1 MALVKLYFPRRCELD
16 DWTTRGLVF
25 CYDSIYSI
33 GAGTGAYRPQ
43 DNLTLINTIKSTQSI
58 FNVDAFPV
66 FGLKVKSH
74 LNQPQNEYVDGLA
87 DLGAEGVPCPHA
99 RSVTT
104 ADYLAAVSR
113 IRRAEN
119 LNFQP
124 LPPDD
129 SLLIIDPTLS
139 HTDTV
144 SQFYQQL
151 VTAGKSVLDVVQ
163 SFLPRTKPARQYI
176 NSRCLQLLDQRKSAF
191 QLNLMYS
198 YELLNKEIRRE
209 AKRAKN
215 DFIRTEIEI
224 RKWVGI
230 KYCRAFVPK
239 PIKIQDT
246 AGHFHRIQLRAQI
259 LGKYY
264 ETTQWHHQPLPPLP
278 DRPPLFPIP
287 DDLPTG
293 VFTCDELRNAAPY
306 LKKNKT
312 PGTDEI
318 SNEMLLI
325 FLNDPIGFALVLR
338 LMNYCWTHVVLPTDW
353 QVARICAIFKNKGS
367 TSLPTNYRPIALL
380 QTFYKLFTV
389 LIGKRLRLLE
399 HRILKMQKGFLKGR
413 STDDANFLMLRLQ
426 DLSRKWQ
433 SFPLYFLFLVWVK
446 CYDRIHHAPL
456 LDALRRFGLPDHYL
470 KILEA
475 VYSD

>member
-43 DNLTLINTIKSTQSI
+43 ENLTLINTIKSIWSI

-104 ADYLAAVSR
+104 ADCLAAVSR

-139 HTDTV
+139 HTGIV

-278 DRPPLFPIP
+278 DHPLCFQYQTIFPQVSSRVMNFETPP
-287 DDLPTG
+287 PTSKRIK
-293 VFTCDELRNAAPY
+293 LLAP
-306 LKKNKT
+306 
-312 PGTDEI
+312 
-318 SNEMLLI
+318 M
-325 FLNDPIGFALVLR
+325 
-338 LMNYCWTHVVLPTDW
+338 
-353 QVARICAIFKNKGS
+353 
-367 TSLPTNYRPIALL
+367 
-380 QTFYKLFTV
+380 
-389 LIGKRLRLLE
+389 
-399 HRILKMQKGFLKGR
+399 R
-413 STDDANFLMLRLQ
+413 SQMKFC
-426 DLSRKWQ
+426 LS
-433 SFPLYFLFLVWVK
+433 F
-446 CYDRIHHAPL
+446 
-456 LDALRRFGLPDHYL
+456 
-470 KILEA
+470 
-475 VYSD
+475 